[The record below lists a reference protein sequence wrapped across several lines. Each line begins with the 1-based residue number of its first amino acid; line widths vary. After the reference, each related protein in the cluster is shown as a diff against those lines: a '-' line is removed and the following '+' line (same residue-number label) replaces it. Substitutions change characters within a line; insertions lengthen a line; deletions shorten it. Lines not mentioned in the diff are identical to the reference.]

1 MYGGKFEVHTDN
13 NPLTYI
19 LTSAKLD
26 ATGQRWVASLA
37 NYDFKIF
44 YQSGK
49 QNVEVDALSRIEWV
63 EQNSLLVRAALISN
77 AKCYDPFLNLPPQLM
92 LQTVVESSP
101 GITDKQWR
109 EEQQNDEDIGPVL
122 QLARDGKLQN
132 YRLQGNESPG
142 TKILLRYKGDLILKR
157 GLLYRRVLLKNHTE

>member
-1 MYGGKFEVHTDN
+1 
-13 NPLTYI
+13 
-19 LTSAKLD
+19 
-26 ATGQRWVASLA
+26 
-37 NYDFKIF
+37 
-44 YQSGK
+44 
-49 QNVEVDALSRIEWV
+49 
-63 EQNSLLVRAALISN
+63 
-77 AKCYDPFLNLPPQLM
+77 M

-142 TKILLRYKGDLILKR
+142 TKILLRYKGDLVLKR
-157 GLLYRRVLLKNHTE
+157 GLLYG

>member
-63 EQNSLLVRAALISN
+63 EQNSLLVRAAL
-77 AKCYDPFLNLPPQLM
+77 
-92 LQTVVESSP
+92 
-101 GITDKQWR
+101 
-109 EEQQNDEDIGPVL
+109 DI
-122 QLARDGKLQN
+122 
-132 YRLQGNESPG
+132 
-142 TKILLRYKGDLILKR
+142 
-157 GLLYRRVLLKNHTE
+157 